1 METTFIPSGITF
13 WTWARLWVNIHLTC
27 LWTPPS
33 STLTKLKSLS
43 GFIAL
48 GRSLDI
54 EVKTQSSKSMKGCN
68 DGFQNNFFR
77 MHSQGC
83 LETWEKPKV
92 KLGPCSTK
100 FLIERASQP
109 YNNLQ
114 ILRAGCF
121 PHSFHPW
128 SSAWRPTSKAMLRA
142 QEFKGSRI
150 VFTLQLVTR
159 AATS

>member
-77 MHSQGC
+77 MHSQGMNWN
-83 LETWEKPKV
+83 LREAQSQTWSLLDKILDWASISALQQSSDTQGWLLSSQFPSV
-92 KLGPCSTK
+92 KLCVTANEQGNA
-100 FLIERASQP
+100 E
-109 YNNLQ
+109 
-114 ILRAGCF
+114 
-121 PHSFHPW
+121 
-128 SSAWRPTSKAMLRA
+128 
-142 QEFKGSRI
+142 GSRI
-150 VFTLQLVTR
+150 QGFTDRFYL
-159 AATS
+159 ATSNQSCN